1 MSPPKLSKEIAEE
14 TVKVWYEN
22 KCNSSL
28 GARKQKIPR
37 TTFQARINLAKTFY
51 PELFI
56 EGNNKPVH
64 EWTYPQSHEIELDDC
79 QILIGSDAHI
89 WPDNETLMMKAFAVI
104 SKQIKPQIIVLNGDI
119 IDGARV
125 SRHGSLL
132 GQNAPKITKEI
143 ESAQTWMDTLY
154 KSKHRIWTMGN
165 HDQRVDNYL
174 ANNAPELDDYAGRL
188 SDRFSDWTFCWSVR
202 INSVEI
208 RHRFRSGIHAG
219 WNSALHS
226 GISTVTGHTHQLQVT
241 AVRNRNGS
249 HWGIE
254 DGMLGDPMHKA
265 FEYAE
270 GAVSRAQPGFVL
282 ITFREGI
289 MMPPETCELIDG
301 RPVFRADYVL

>member
-1 MSPPKLSKEIAEE
+1 MANKKLAKEIAEE
-14 TVKVWYEN
+14 TVKVWYESGGN
-22 KCNSSL
+22 ISVA
-28 GARKQKIPR
+28 ARKQK
-37 TTFQARINLAKTFY
+37 LAKSTFRDRIDASKLYY

-56 EGNNKPVH
+56 EAANKPVH
-64 EWTYPQSHEIELDDC
+64 HWTYPQSHEIELDNC

-89 WPDNETLMMKAFAVI
+89 WPYGETIMMKAFAKV
-104 SKQIKPQIIVLNGDI
+104 SKDIKPQIIVLNGDI
-119 IDGARV
+119 LDGARV

-143 ESAQTWMDTLY
+143 EASQAWIETLY
-154 KSKHRIWTMGN
+154 RAKHRIWTMGN

-202 INSVEI
+202 VNSVEI

-270 GAVSRAQPGFVL
+270 GAPSRAQPGFVV
-282 ITFREGI
+282 ITFRDGV
-289 MMPPETCELIDG
+289 MMPPETCELIEG